1 MNKKRVAAL
10 FTLSL
15 SKNASRG
22 YMPMESFASSIMSHI
37 RCAHEPLKILFTF
50 EKFLN
55 FGTSFRSKL
64 FIFSKNLRSFIFFCL
79 FPRIRDRRLPRDH
92 EVVYF
97 LPFISCCRAF
107 LVSLPFGKILFCF
120 CCFGDCEGVW
130 VGVEIS
136 VIFVEETGDDD
147 VVFLVLS
154 FWKGRGQWSNHWGRS
169 NNIFWLWG
177 S

>member
-1 MNKKRVAAL
+1 MAWMKTPTDCSIEPFHILCHQETGLQCPNETFKSFIERGMNKKRVAAL

-64 FIFSKNLRSFIFFCL
+64 FIFSKNLRSIIFFCL

-120 CCFGDCEGVW
+120 CCFGDCEGV
-130 VGVEIS
+130 
-136 VIFVEETGDDD
+136 
-147 VVFLVLS
+147 
-154 FWKGRGQWSNHWGRS
+154 
-169 NNIFWLWG
+169 
-177 S
+177 